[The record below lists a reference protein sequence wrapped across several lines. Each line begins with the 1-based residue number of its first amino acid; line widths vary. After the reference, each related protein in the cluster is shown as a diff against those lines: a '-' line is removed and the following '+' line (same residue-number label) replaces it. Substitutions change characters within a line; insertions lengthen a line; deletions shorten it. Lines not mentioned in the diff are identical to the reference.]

1 MNAPGMHTGTGRR
14 DLLVRRILLFEGG
27 ANLVVLLIKTMVGV
41 TTGSMAILGD
51 ALHSLTDLA
60 NNAVGLVVV
69 RIASTP
75 PDREH
80 PYGHRKFETLAVFG
94 LATLLTVLAFEIALH
109 AVERGERTVARS
121 GWGLALMLIVL
132 GANLSIAL
140 WEGYWA
146 RRLVSEI
153 LRADARHTLSDVLTT
168 VAVIGGWQLATLGY
182 AWLDTLFAL
191 GVAAFVM
198 VLAFGLFKRA
208 VPILVDRIA
217 EEPEALAD
225 AVRAVTGVR
234 KVRRVRSRWAGSE
247 SAVDVVVTVDAHLST
262 AEAHAVADTIET
274 VLHRQFAIADVTV
287 HIEPDD

>member
-27 ANLVVLLIKTMVGV
+27 ANLAVLLIKTMVGV

-94 LATLLTVLAFEIALH
+94 LATLLTVLAFEIALR

-132 GANLSIAL
+132 GVNLSIAL

-146 RRLVSEI
+146 RRLASEI

>member
-1 MNAPGMHTGTGRR
+1 MKTPDLPTGTGRR
-14 DLLVRRILLFEGG
+14 DLQVRRVLLLEGS
-27 ANLVVLLIKTMVGV
+27 ANLAVLLVKAVVGV
-41 TTGSMAILGD
+41 STGSMAILGE
-51 ALHSLTDLA
+51 ALHSLTDLT

-94 LATLLTVLAFEIALH
+94 LATLLTVLAFEIALR
-109 AVERGERTVARS
+109 AVERGERTVAQS
-121 GWGLALMLIVL
+121 GWGLVLMLIVL
-132 GANLSIAL
+132 GVNLSIAL

-146 RRLVSEI
+146 RRLASEI
-153 LRADARHTLSDVLTT
+153 LHADARHTLSDVLTT
-168 VAVIGGWQLATLGY
+168 VAVIVGWQLAALGY

-217 EEPEALAD
+217 EEPEALAE
-225 AVRAVTGVR
+225 AVRAVVGVR
-234 KVRRVRSRWAGSE
+234 KVRRIRSRGAGSE
-247 SAVDVVVTVDAHLST
+247 PAVDVVITVDAHLPT

-274 VLHRQFAIADVTV
+274 VLRQQFAIEDVTV